1 MTTPPPQNPDA
12 PDAPDAERAAE
23 DEAPAATGAL
33 ADLRAVDAINRPA
46 EVEAALSADEIAQ
59 LEAWFG
65 RPSMTELVEKGE
77 VRLDMWGRP
86 IDPDAERKRM
96 EARERATEAVDPRM
110 VERLERHTPAGDRL
124 LQFRASLEV
133 RIDPSGFERP
143 LMTLNRP
150 DILEV
155 ERPEDLADAMREATP
170 QALLR
175 DLHRPE
181 DEFSIEYVRP
191 EPVESDA
198 DPFGEARRA
207 IAAGY
212 KYAPEM
218 RLMMQARDALR
229 PLREAKASVWSEI
242 RTPTR
247 TVDETA
253 EATETVGAP
262 AESKE

>member
-1 MTTPPPQNPDA
+1 VTTPPTKDEDTQPTSVA
-12 PDAPDAERAAE
+12 AAE
-23 DEAPAATGAL
+23 GEAPAGRL
-33 ADLRAVDAINRPA
+33 AELRAVDAVIRPA
-46 EVEAALSADEIAQ
+46 EVEATLRPDEIAQ

-86 IDPDAERKRM
+86 IDVEAERKRT

-110 VERLERHTPAGDRL
+110 VEYIERHVPAGDRL
-124 LQFRASLEV
+124 LQFHASLEV
-133 RIDPSGFERP
+133 HIDPAPFEKP
-143 LMTLNRP
+143 LITLNRP
-150 DILEV
+150 DIAEF

-175 DLHRPE
+175 DLHRSE
-181 DEFSIEYVRP
+181 EQFTIEYVRP
-191 EPVESDA
+191 EAVESDA

-212 KYAPEM
+212 NYAPEM
-218 RLMMQARDALR
+218 RCMTQARDALR
-229 PLREAKASVWSEI
+229 PLVEAKAAVWSEI

-247 TVDETA
+247 TVDETP
-253 EATETVGAP
+253 ETSGLSEDA
-262 AESKE
+262 KE